1 MTQGPA
7 CSTVTGRTSPL
18 SSNSCVMPIFF
29 PIMPLTA
36 IIFSRLIMPA
46 VRGHCRLSLL
56 RRFMR
61 LVERLDLHIHAGRQ
75 IELHERVYRLLRRLQ
90 DIDQALVRADLESLA
105 RFLVYVR
112 RPQHAILV
120 LHRGQRN
127 GPRHLGAGAARRLHD
142 LAGGLVEHAVIVGL
156 QPDANSLSYHISSL
170 KELAVRSPRLN
181 CVSFDYCSFFMSG
194 ELPESC
200 QSFHR
205 SCSDCSPAALPFR
218 RVLSC
223 ASTTRVQRSMSWSIY
238 ICLGQNLADGAGA
251 HGAAAFADGE
261 AQAFLHGHRGDQLDG
276 QSYVVARHHHL
287 GRCRQLRYSGDVG
300 CPEVEL
306 RPVTL
311 EEWGMSAA
319 FFFG

>member
-1 MTQGPA
+1 MTQGPG

-46 VRGHCRLSLL
+46 VRGHCRLLLL
-56 RRFMR
+56 RRFRR
-61 LVERLDLHIHAGRQ
+61 LVEGLDLHIHAGRE
-75 IELHERVYRLLRRLQ
+75 IELHERVHRLLRGLQ

-142 LAGGLVEHAVIVGL
+142 LAGRLVEHAVIVGL

-200 QSFHR
+200 HSFHR
-205 SCSDCSPAALPFR
+205 SCSGCSPAALPFR

-238 ICLGQNLADGAGA
+238 ICLHTYAYAKTSLMVPAPTVRPPSRMAKRKPFSMATGVISSMVSATLSPGITISVAAGSSA
-251 HGAAAFADGE
+251 T
-261 AQAFLHGHRGDQLDG
+261 
-276 QSYVVARHHHL
+276 
-287 GRCRQLRYSGDVG
+287 
-300 CPEVEL
+300 
-306 RPVTL
+306 PVT
-311 EEWGMSAA
+311 SVVRK
-319 FFFG
+319 